1 MPCGSFSSP
10 IKDLAVSAFQAVLKI
25 LAVVITIVAGLHV
38 AMGTN
43 SEILLGARW
52 PQGAALDATID
63 SQDRFYGAAF
73 LVYACLLWLC
83 GSDLK
88 RYEPVL
94 KTMFAVF
101 FFAGLARFVSFALVG
116 APSAMI
122 IFLWAFEIASPLV
135 LWLWLTR
142 LLRQPHTA

>member
-1 MPCGSFSSP
+1 MT
-10 IKDLAVSAFQAVLKI
+10 AFQTVLK
-25 LAVVITIVAGLHV
+25 LFAVVIAIVAGLHV

-52 PQGAALDATID
+52 PQGVALDATID

-73 LVYACLLWLC
+73 LVYGHLLWFC

-88 RYEPVL
+88 RYAPVL

-101 FFAGLARFVSFALVG
+101 FFAGLARFVSFAQVG
-116 APSAMI
+116 TPSPMI
-122 IFLWAFEIASPLV
+122 IFLWALEIVSPPV
-135 LWLWLTR
+135 LWFWMSHLMR
-142 LLRQPHTA
+142 LQHKA